1 MRQYQTPTITLE
13 AAAQLTAGH
22 VAGIN
27 ATTGLAEACATEGA
41 LAVGVI
47 LESQDQAPYETTILA
62 AGPVVDLITDGAGA
76 LAPGDPLTVGAT
88 AGQIKKRT
96 PADGTTRRTLV
107 GVCLATVA
115 ATQGLPVR
123 AILTRCDYIGT

>member
-1 MRQYQTPTITLE
+1 MRQIQTDTFTLE
-13 AAAQLTAGH
+13 AASQLTEGH

-27 ATTGLAEACATEGA
+27 ANTGLAEACATEGA

-47 LESQDQAPYETTILA
+47 LASQDQAPYETTILA
-62 AGPVVDLITDGAGA
+62 AGPVVDLISDGAGA

-96 PADGTTRRTLV
+96 PADGNTRRTTV
-107 GVCLATVA
+107 AICLATVA

-123 AILTRCDYIGT
+123 AMLTRYDYVGA